1 MLAYSSP
8 QLFAVGHVLLR
19 RLVPRHPPYALC
31 SLIFFCFSLSIF
43 LKFKYVWR
51 TPLPLRS
58 FLLISMFFSFSVF
71 PTFRLFGL
79 FFSCQGAMNKYRQ
92 SACILVG
99 SSGLEP
105 PTSRLSGVCS
115 NLLSYK
121 PVLTAEAVVEI
132 SGFEPLTPCLQSRCS
147 TNWAIPPYYLG
158 ASKGSLKTT

>member
-31 SLIFFCFSLSIF
+31 SLIFFSLSIF
-43 LKFKYVWR
+43 SKFVSMFEELLYHFD
-51 TPLPLRS
+51 LS
-58 FLLISMFFSFSVF
+58 LISMFFSFSVF

-147 TNWAIPPYYLG
+147 TN
-158 ASKGSLKTT
+158 